1 MTDVS
6 AIQDTLRRMAALI
19 TIGGPLDWAKALDG
33 FADRIVKDQDA
44 TISDILSTFG
54 GMGSLNDIV
63 LYSDHQ
69 PLVKENTELN
79 ALRRRLYT
87 LCHE

>member
-1 MTDVS
+1 M
-6 AIQDTLRRMAALI
+6 I
-19 TIGGPLDWAKALDG
+19 TIGGPLDWARALDRC
-33 FADRIVKDQDA
+33 AHRIAKDQDA
-44 TISDILSTFG
+44 TISEILSTFG

-79 ALRRRLYT
+79 ALRRRLYA